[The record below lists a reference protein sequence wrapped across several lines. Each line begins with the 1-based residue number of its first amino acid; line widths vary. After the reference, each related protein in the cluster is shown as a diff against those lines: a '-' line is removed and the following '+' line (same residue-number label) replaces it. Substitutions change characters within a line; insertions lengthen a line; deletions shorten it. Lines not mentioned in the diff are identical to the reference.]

1 MTDFQ
6 TRAGQT
12 GSGTG
17 KSIKAKLARLFRER
31 ELLLRSE
38 GQVRYLRLRPVPQMV
53 MTAAVCGTFL
63 WLAGANGFVWL
74 QNRHLDKKQMEILEA
89 RVAYEQLRGDL
100 QNYQSQIAGLAQGI
114 LSQNNSAAPQGAVE
128 LQELASVTTGIES
141 AFDQINRDLDLTQA
155 DRDRIIQSRDAL
167 HARIAEL
174 EDALKGS
181 QNAVAS
187 LEQTVSERDDVLTRE
202 RQKIVSLTDTGEV
215 LRDKVAALDHSLIQ
229 ANGKIDTLETRLQ
242 ITTAALS
249 EERSRV
255 EGLDDIRARLAQQV
269 ETLQSGLS
277 AAEARGERLTNNV
290 ANLTESLKELETE
303 RVAMAGEREALT
315 SDLSVVEAELNLH
328 QAATDKTRHRL
339 EVVVARLAELTN
351 DTYTG
356 PKDAGDVS
364 ALQALESQ
372 IGDLSAELRTA
383 RNNAVDMETAIG
395 EVVVGLAQV
404 AGDSPAR
411 LDSLNAPEQKVSLTR
426 ELLDEVTSVQQNQ
439 AVLISRLTDEA
450 ELGIS
455 RNEAVLEMA
464 GLDVDRLLRS
474 AGFEAGTGGPLE
486 IIPETTG
493 ALPDHGVQVASAD
506 PGDVIGSP
514 GAELAEDVE
523 ILQSRL
529 ARMSALNDLMRCVP
543 LISPVDNY
551 QLTSPYGQRKDPI
564 NGKLAMHSGI
574 DIGGWAGIPVHV
586 SAPGKVIFAGRN
598 AGYGY
603 MVEVDHGCGIKTV
616 YAHLRRIKVKVG
628 EVLEHRTVI
637 GTLGSTGR
645 STGPHVHYEIRVD
658 GAAMDPV
665 GFIEAGRHVH
675 KI

>member
-1 MTDFQ
+1 MVV
-6 TRAGQT
+6 AG
-12 GSGTG
+12 
-17 KSIKAKLARLFRER
+17 LF
-31 ELLLRSE
+31 
-38 GQVRYLRLRPVPQMV
+38 
-53 MTAAVCGTFL
+53 CGTFL
-63 WLAGANGFVWL
+63 WLAGANGYVWL
-74 QNRHLDKKQMEILEA
+74 QNQYLDKKQMEILEA

-100 QNYQSQIAGLAQGI
+100 QNYQHQLAGLADGI
-114 LSQNNSAAPQGAVE
+114 LSKNNNVVPQGAVE
-128 LQELASVTTGIES
+128 LQELASVTNGIES

-167 HARIAEL
+167 HTRIAEL
-174 EDALKGS
+174 EEALGG
-181 QNAVAS
+181 ART
-187 LEQTVSERDDVLTRE
+187 TVSNLEETVLERDVILSKE
-202 RQKIVSLTDTGEV
+202 RQKIASLTDAGEE
-215 LRDKVAALDHSLIQ
+215 LRDKVARLDYSLTQ

-249 EERSRV
+249 EERTRV

-351 DTYTG
+351 DKYTG

-404 AGDSPAR
+404 AGDSPGR
-411 LDSLNAPEQKVSLTR
+411 LDTLDAPEQKVSLTR

-464 GLDVDRLLRS
+464 GLDVDRLLR
-474 AGFEAGTGGPLE
+474 
-486 IIPETTG
+486 
-493 ALPDHGVQVASAD
+493 
-506 PGDVIGSP
+506 
-514 GAELAEDVE
+514 
-523 ILQSRL
+523 
-529 ARMSALNDLMRCVP
+529 
-543 LISPVDNY
+543 
-551 QLTSPYGQRKDPI
+551 
-564 NGKLAMHSGI
+564 
-574 DIGGWAGIPVHV
+574 
-586 SAPGKVIFAGRN
+586 
-598 AGYGY
+598 
-603 MVEVDHGCGIKTV
+603 
-616 YAHLRRIKVKVG
+616 
-628 EVLEHRTVI
+628 
-637 GTLGSTGR
+637 
-645 STGPHVHYEIRVD
+645 
-658 GAAMDPV
+658 
-665 GFIEAGRHVH
+665 
-675 KI
+675 